1 MKQPLFFTCI
11 MALAVTAC
19 TTTRPAVGPA
29 PGPSSP
35 AYPYI
40 GVEKS
45 APEPQ
50 EFTFSANL
58 RNISLE
64 PLEGTEDE
72 IPLFDRAIEHCKMA
86 QQAWEK
92 GEMDAALASLDE
104 AYSLILVAETGE
116 SPKLL
121 QQKEELRLTISKRIL
136 EIYTSRTNTATFT
149 RNAIPIIINKE
160 VQREIDIFTKND
172 RKFFARALKR
182 SGRYRPMIV
191 KKLQEAGLPD
201 ELSWLPLVESG
212 FSVKAL
218 SSARALGLWQFIP
231 STGYIYGLQ
240 RTTFVDERINPEKAT
255 DAAIKYLT
263 NLHKLFGDWSTVL
276 AAYNSGE
283 GRVLRLIRR
292 QNINYLDNFWDLY
305 QRLPR
310 ETARY
315 VPKFIATLHIVAN
328 LERYGF
334 KDIKFDTPYAFETVT
349 VEKQIK
355 LADMAPAIGVPL
367 ATLKLL
373 NPELKYSILPKK
385 PYNLNVPPGKGEKA
399 LAAIDSLR
407 VSLPPQRAYITH
419 RIRPGDTLSGLAKRY
434 RTTVSAIRKANGL
447 SKNGFIV
454 AGKRIRIPQRGVTT
468 QGYYTAPAIKGTKR
482 PSHHVVRKGE
492 SLWLIARKYG
502 TTDKAIK
509 KINNLNGN
517 VLRVGQKLKLPQPTP
532 APTTSSQKAVYYVK
546 RGDNPFT
553 IATKHNMSVARLLN
567 LNKLKKGS
575 TIYPGQQLFIE

>member
-1 MKQPLFFTCI
+1 MKQTFFLTCL
-11 MALAVTAC
+11 MALTMTAC
-19 TTTRPAVGPA
+19 NTTRPTLSSTPA
-29 PGPSSP
+29 PSSP
-35 AYPYI
+35 TYPYI
-40 GVEKS
+40 GVETS
-45 APEPQ
+45 APEPL
-50 EFTFSANL
+50 EFNFSANL

-64 PLEGTEDE
+64 PPEGTEGE
-72 IPLFDRAIEHCKMA
+72 LPLFDRAIDQCKEA
-86 QQAWEK
+86 QLAWEK
-92 GEMDAALASLDE
+92 GEMDAALASLDK
-104 AYSLILVAETGE
+104 AYSLILAAETGD

-136 EIYTSRTNTATFT
+136 EIYTARTSTASFT
-149 RNAIPIIINKE
+149 RNAIPIIINKQ

-172 RKFFARALKR
+172 RKFFERALKR

-191 KKLQEAGLPD
+191 KKLQEAGLPE

-231 STGYIYGLQ
+231 STGYIYGLK

-315 VPKFIATLHIVAN
+315 VPKFIATLHIVNN

-334 KDIKFDTPYAFETVT
+334 KGLRLYKPYTYETVT
-349 VEKQIK
+349 VQKQIK
-355 LADMAPAIGVPL
+355 LADMASAIGVGL
-367 ATLKLL
+367 KTLQIL
-373 NPELKYSILPKK
+373 NPELKHSILPQK

-419 RIRPGDTLSGLAKRY
+419 RIRPGDTLSALAKRY
-434 RTTVSAIRKANGL
+434 RTSVSTIRKVNGL
-447 SKNGFIV
+447 SKKGFIV
-454 AGKRIRIPQRGVTT
+454 AGRRIKIPQRGITT
-468 QGYYTAPAIKGTKR
+468 RGYYAAPAIKGSKR
-482 PSHHVVRKGE
+482 PRQHVVRKGD
-492 SLWLIARKYG
+492 SLWVIARKYG
-502 TTDKAIK
+502 TTESALRRT
-509 KINNLNGN
+509 NNLKGN
-517 VLRVGQKLKLPQPTP
+517 MLKVGQKLKLPRPAVTP
-532 APTTSSQKAVYYVK
+532 ITPPKKAVYYVK

-553 IATKHNMSVARLLN
+553 IATKHNMSVARLLD